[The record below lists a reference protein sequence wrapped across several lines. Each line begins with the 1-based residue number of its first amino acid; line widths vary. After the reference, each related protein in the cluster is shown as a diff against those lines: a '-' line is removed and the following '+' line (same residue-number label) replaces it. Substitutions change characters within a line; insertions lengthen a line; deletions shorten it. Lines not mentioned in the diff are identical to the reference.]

1 MNYRCGSALATIAVS
16 ILLCGCATGSQRTA
30 GDPLEPM
37 NRTIYSF
44 NGKVDKYVA
53 KSLLN
58 PPGRAT
64 SNKEP

>member
-1 MNYRCGSALATIAVS
+1 MLCRRAWSVCVPA
-16 ILLCGCATGSQRTA
+16 ILLLVSVVPVSAV
-30 GDPLEPM
+30 E
-37 NRTIYSF
+37 
-44 NGKVDKYVA
+44 VDKYVA